1 MRILWWLVVVV
12 SGFLT
17 VAVGISALTNAL
29 SLRLYAISN
38 ALVCTGLFFLTRW
51 AWRKAKARPGRDGDD
66 RWPGRDGDDPSGTG

>member
-17 VAVGISALTNAL
+17 VAVGISALTNAF

-38 ALVCTGLFFLTRW
+38 ALVCAGLFFLTRW
-51 AWRKAKARPGRDGDD
+51 AWDKAKAAH
-66 RWPGRDGDDPSGTG
+66 GT